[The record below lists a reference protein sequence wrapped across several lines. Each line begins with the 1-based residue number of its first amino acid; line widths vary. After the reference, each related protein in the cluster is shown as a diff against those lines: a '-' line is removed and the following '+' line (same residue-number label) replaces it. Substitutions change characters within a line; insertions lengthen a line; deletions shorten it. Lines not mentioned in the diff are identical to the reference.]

1 MNSSSSKF
9 LLEIVIPTY
18 RRPTQLLNCVDSV
31 ASQITNDLADLVGI
45 AVWDDASDFFPLDKV
60 KSIIGS
66 SSAIHVRIGKNI
78 RNKGMSQNI
87 FDLFASSQAEYITV
101 LSDDDLFHSHCL
113 ARLVDVLKLSVANPS
128 EGALIFPRSCYS
140 EGGTYL
146 FSVCTPFKDSSLIKS
161 SPLSALKYAHN
172 GFILTGLILR
182 RRCINLLAWQEN
194 IDNAFFPVIA
204 LSAILRNF
212 DVRYISQDFFVHTV
226 NNEVHW
232 DRWGNTE
239 QLRSFRLLVDY
250 IRALEQIT
258 SLSLLKSCQNLDL
271 QALIRIIYLCI
282 RCMRKQYASH
292 IGLPM
297 HVVIPHVLS
306 GRLWS
311 PFRIIAYSLAIQ
323 AYWRSLLGSPAQKA
337 NSL

>member
-1 MNSSSSKF
+1 MNSSSEF
-9 LLEIVIPTY
+9 LLEVVIPTY
-18 RRPTQLLNCVDSV
+18 RRPTQLLKCVDSV

-45 AVWDDASDFFPLDKV
+45 AVWDDASDFFPLDRV

-66 SSAIHVRIGKNI
+66 SPAIHVRIGKNI

-87 FDLFASSQAEYITV
+87 YDLFVSSQAEYVTV
-101 LSDDDLFHSHCL
+101 LSDDDLLRSHSL
-113 ARLVDVLKLSVANPS
+113 YGLVGVLQLSVPKLS
-128 EGALIFPRSCYS
+128 EGALFFPRSCYS
-140 EGGTYL
+140 ECGSYL
-146 FSVCTPFKDSSLIKS
+146 FTVCTPFRDTSLIGS

-172 GFILTGLILR
+172 GFILTGLVLR
-182 RRCINLLAWQEN
+182 RRCIKFSIWQDN

-204 LSAILRNF
+204 LAAILRDF

-239 QLRSFRLLVDY
+239 QTRSFRLLEDY
-250 IRALEQIT
+250 IRALELIAG
-258 SLSLLKSCQNLDL
+258 LSLLESCQKLDL
-271 QALIRIIYLCI
+271 QSLICVAHLCI

-297 HVVIPHVLS
+297 RVIVPHVLS
-306 GRLWS
+306 GGLWS
-311 PFRIIAYSLAIQ
+311 LFRIIAYSLAIQ
-323 AYWRSLLGSPAQKA
+323 AYLRYRLGSPHQKT
-337 NSL
+337 NFV